1 MLTPASAPDRRALTL
16 GLVLT
21 VSVAAFEAMA
31 VATILPETVAEIGGL
46 SWYGW
51 AFTAFMLANLAGI
64 PLAGRAAD
72 RLGPG
77 LPFSVGVTCFA
88 GGLAVAGLAHS
99 MEVLVAGRAL
109 QGAGAAALSSVA
121 YVAVARGYPLEAQP
135 RMMALLSSAW
145 VVPALF
151 GPALAAAVAAR
162 LGWRFV
168 FLGLVPATLA
178 FGGLAFVGLRKLG
191 VPAPDAARSGNTM
204 VRDAALLASGV
215 ALTLLGIRSAAL
227 AASIA
232 LAGAGALLALRSLLR
247 LLPRGTLT
255 AREGLPAAIA
265 VLALVNFSF
274 FAAEAFLPLAL
285 TQIRDTGTA
294 LVAASLTAG
303 SLAWT
308 AGSWLQARAARRIA
322 RRTLLRAGLGAQ
334 LAGVA
339 GACAVLLPAV
349 PPPSAVAFWA
359 LAGLGIGV
367 AYPVATLAILE
378 SAPAGHEGEVSAT
391 MQIANTLA
399 IAIGTG
405 LGGDLLARTASAG
418 RPAAEG
424 IALVDAAALFAC
436 MLALVAARGVLE
448 RRRVTP
454 EGVVG

>member
-1 MLTPASAPDRRALTL
+1 MHAHARSPDRRALTL

-51 AFTAFMLANLAGI
+51 AFSGFMLANLAGI

-77 LPFSVGVTCFA
+77 LPFVGGLACFA

-121 YVAVARGYPLEAQP
+121 YVAIARGYPPEAQP

-145 VVPALF
+145 VVPGLF

-168 FLGLVPATLA
+168 FLGLVPLTLV
-178 FGGLAFVGLRKLG
+178 FGGLAFVGLRRLG
-191 VPAPDAARSGNTM
+191 TSQVAPAASDST
-204 VRDAALLASGV
+204 VRDAALLTAGV
-215 ALTLLGIRSAAL
+215 AMTLFGVRSDVL

-232 LAGAGALLALRSLLR
+232 LGGAGALLALRALLR
-247 LLPRGTLT
+247 LLPAGTLV

-265 VLALVNFSF
+265 VLALMNFSF

-285 TQIRDTGTA
+285 TQIRGTGTG

-303 SLAWT
+303 TLAWV
-308 AGSWLQARAARRIA
+308 AGSWLQARAAGRMERR
-322 RRTLLRAGLGAQ
+322 RLLRAGLGAQ

-349 PPPSAVAFWA
+349 PASWAVAAWA
-359 LAGLGIGV
+359 LAGFGIGI
-367 AYPVATLAILE
+367 AYSIATLAILE
-378 SAPAGHEGEVSAT
+378 AAPAGREGEVSAT

-399 IAIGTG
+399 IALGTG
-405 LGGDLLARTASAG
+405 LGGDLLARAAGAG
-418 RPAAEG
+418 RPVVEG
-424 IALVDAAALFAC
+424 IALVDAAALVAC
-436 MLALVAARGVLE
+436 ALALVATRGVLE
-448 RRRVTP
+448 RRRATPVGVT
-454 EGVVG
+454 G